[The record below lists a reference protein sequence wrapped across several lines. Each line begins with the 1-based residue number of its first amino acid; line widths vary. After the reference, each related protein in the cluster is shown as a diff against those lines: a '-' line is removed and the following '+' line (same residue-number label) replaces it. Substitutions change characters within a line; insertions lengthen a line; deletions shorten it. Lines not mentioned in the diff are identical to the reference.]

1 MSLTVIPL
9 SQLLPVGHLLSHVGC
24 GTSPN
29 EVADHLRAP
38 ICVNACVCMCV
49 SVCVCSGIWVTL
61 VSLPNSTGA
70 SWVWTR
76 HCFQQDGVTTEAPLR
91 QNREDQVWPCHHV
104 QILQVIF
111 KEFLAFVH
119 HQN

>member
-1 MSLTVIPL
+1 MQLLSDKNDSTVSFTVIPL
-9 SQLLPVGHLLSHVGC
+9 TQLLPVRHLLSHMGC
-24 GTSPN
+24 GISPS

-38 ICVNACVCMCV
+38 ICVNE
-49 SVCVCSGIWVTL
+49 CVCSGIWVTL

-91 QNREDQVWPCHHV
+91 QNREDQVRPCHHI
-104 QILQVIF
+104 QILHVIY
-111 KEFLAFVH
+111 K
-119 HQN
+119 NS